1 MAAPSIGSFK
11 KVLQYLSP
19 HWRLI
24 VGGTIA
30 LFLANGLGVYIPI
43 LIRDSVDDLTPPFD
57 ASQVVWIVAGIFG
70 LATIM
75 WFIRMASR
83 LFIFGVGRQVEYELK
98 QRIFD
103 QLLKLEPLY
112 YARNTIGDLISR
124 ATSDVDNIRRLVG
137 FAVLSLINTFFA
149 YLLTIPA
156 MFSLHIPLSLWAI
169 SVYPL
174 MFLSVNLF
182 SGRLRDYQ
190 LEVQEKVAS
199 LSELVQEDMSGIS
212 LIKIYS
218 QEENER
224 EAFQE
229 KNQQLLRANLKLARV
244 RNLLFPLIEGLA
256 YVSLLLLLTFG
267 TRVIQ
272 AGTITIG
279 DFIALIIL
287 VERLVFPTALLGFT
301 ITAFQRGEVS
311 IQRVEAIFHT
321 TPKIQSVPQPL
332 LFNPATISGKITAHH
347 LTYTYPDSETPALNQ
362 VNFTIEPGE
371 MVAIVGPIGSGKSTL
386 ANALPRLLDLA
397 PGQLFVD
404 GYDVTQV
411 NLTDLRSAIAFVP
424 QESFL
429 FSTTIAE
436 NIAYGDP
443 SQDLAA
449 IEAAAKQAYLDQEIM
464 TFPNGYE
471 TLVGERGITLSG
483 GQRQRAALARA
494 LILKSPVLVLDD
506 ALSSVDNQTATQ
518 ILRYLARRDNTVIF
532 VSHQLSAAAQAD
544 RIFVMDHGAIAQMG
558 THGELIGRSGL
569 YQTLWRQHE
578 LEKVLS

>member
-1 MAAPSIGSFK
+1 MAAPSTGSLK
-11 KVLQYLSP
+11 KLIEYLSP
-19 HWRLI
+19 HWRSI
-24 VGGTIA
+24 AGGTFA

-57 ASQVVWIVAGIFG
+57 ASQVVWIVIVIFV
-70 LATIM
+70 LATLM

-112 YARNTIGDLISR
+112 FARNTIGDLISR

-156 MFSLHIPLSLWAI
+156 MFSLHIPLSLLAI
-169 SVYPL
+169 AVYPL
-174 MFLSVNLF
+174 MLLSVNLF
-182 SGRLRDYQ
+182 SEKLRDYQ
-190 LEVQEKVAS
+190 LEVQENVAS

-218 QEENER
+218 QEDNER
-224 EAFQE
+224 QAFQ
-229 KNQQLLRANLKLARV
+229 KRNQQLLQANLKLARV

-256 YVSLLLLLTFG
+256 YVSLLLLLAFG

-272 AGTITIG
+272 EGKITIG

-311 IQRVEAIFHT
+311 IQRVESIFYT
-321 TPKIQSVPQPL
+321 IPKIQSVPRPL
-332 LFNPATISGKITAHH
+332 AFDRSKISGQITAQG
-347 LTYTYPDSETPALNQ
+347 LTYVYPDSDILALNQ
-362 VNFTIEPGE
+362 VDFTINAGE

-386 ANALPRLLDLA
+386 VNALPRLLDLA
-397 PGQLFVD
+397 PGQLFLD
-404 GYDVTQV
+404 GYDVTQI

-449 IEAAAKQAYLDQEIM
+449 IEQAAKQAYLDQEIL
-464 TFPNGYE
+464 TFPKGYE

-494 LILKSPVLVLDD
+494 LILDAPVLVLDD

-518 ILRYLARRDNTVIF
+518 ILRYLAQRNNTVIF

-544 RIFVMDHGAIAQMG
+544 RIFVMDHGAIAQTG

-569 YQTLWRQHE
+569 YQTLWQQHE